1 MADWLGKRT
10 LIKRQPM
17 MGCEDF
23 GMYGLTEHKIPIFMF
38 ALDTV

>member
-1 MADWLGKRT
+1 MTDWLSKGT
-10 LIKRQPM
+10 LIKRLPT
-17 MGCEDF
+17 MGCEGF